1 MNRTLAA
8 EVVTKAVNTFGG
20 ARLSI
25 SQIDMDATIDN
36 LERCNIKVEDDDMNT
51 MLVVLIYI
59 KLKKQQ

>member
-20 ARLSI
+20 SRLSI
-25 SQIDMDATIDN
+25 DQIDMDATINN
-36 LERCNIKVEDDDMNT
+36 LERCNITVKDDDTNT

-59 KLKKQQ
+59 KLKNKQ